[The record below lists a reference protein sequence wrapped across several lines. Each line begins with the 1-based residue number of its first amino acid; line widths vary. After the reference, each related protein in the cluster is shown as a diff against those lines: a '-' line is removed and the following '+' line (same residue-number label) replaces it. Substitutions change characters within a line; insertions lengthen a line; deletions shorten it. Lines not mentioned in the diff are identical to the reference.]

1 MSIES
6 KIKELLT
13 RSKDAEQLNEE
24 GMGPAVG
31 KDTSIKAANAGDA
44 TSPRQGSSQ
53 DASYEEREE
62 TEENQGAVA
71 AKSTPSSPRPQQ
83 SGAGNAPNYTTVADP
98 TSVVNM
104 TASSGNKPMGESTQ
118 EVESVDEAF
127 QNIPEL
133 ALQHHPLK
141 NGKPQLP
148 AKIHSK
154 HIHLH
159 HISGKVNSE
168 TAKYKVVANGK
179 NSVGSEMK
187 VGSNISGSTAN
198 DLIDDAHSLPDHKVV
213 IHTNTPKKYYMG
225 ESEQQKFSQS
235 SLKEQLTA
243 IFGDDLSEDF
253 RDKATAIFE
262 AAVIARVNEEMEK
275 VSSKL
280 EEQSQA
286 KLEEMTEGLVDK
298 VDSFMNYVVEQW
310 MEENKLEVEN
320 GLRTEIAEDFM
331 LGLKALFQE
340 NYIEVPEEKI
350 DVVEELQSTSEALEE
365 KLNQSLSKNIEL
377 TEELSNLKKAIVLSE
392 MSGDLAD
399 TEAEKL
405 NKLVEGVQYDSD
417 ELFREKVK
425 VIKENYFPKA
435 QKTSPEEQ
443 LLNEEAPIQGSAD
456 PMSKYV
462 QALTRAI
469 KAR

>member
-1 MSIES
+1 MSIEN
-6 KIKELLT
+6 KIKELLA
-13 RSKDAEQLNEE
+13 RSQSAEQLNEE
-24 GMGPAVG
+24 EMGAAGVT
-31 KDTSIKAANAGDA
+31 KDTSIKAANQGD
-44 TSPRQGSSQ
+44 TTPPMQGSSQ
-53 DASYEEREE
+53 KADYEERDEK
-62 TEENQGAVA
+62 EENQGAVVS
-71 AKSTPSSPRPQQ
+71 KSTPSSPRPAN
-83 SGAGNAPNYTTVADP
+83 SGPGAAPNYVNTADP

-104 TASSGNKPMGESTQ
+104 PASSGNKPMGE
-118 EVESVDEAF
+118 
-127 QNIPEL
+127 
-133 ALQHHPLK
+133 
-141 NGKPQLP
+141 
-148 AKIHSK
+148 
-154 HIHLH
+154 
-159 HISGKVNSE
+159 E
-168 TAKYKVVANGK
+168 TAQ
-179 NSVGSEMK
+179 
-187 VGSNISGSTAN
+187 ST
-198 DLIDDAHSLPDHKVV
+198 P
-213 IHTNTPKKYYMG
+213 
-225 ESEQQKFSQS
+225 

-286 KLEEMTEGLVDK
+286 KLEEMTEGLIDK

-310 MEENKLEVEN
+310 MEENQLAVES

-331 LGLKALFQE
+331 QGLKVLFQE
-340 NYIEVPEEKI
+340 NYIEVPEDKI
-350 DVVEELQSTSEALEE
+350 DVVEELQSTSEQLEG
-365 KLNQSLSKNIEL
+365 KLNESLQKNIEL
-377 TEELSNLKKAIVLSE
+377 AEELSELKKAIVLSE

-405 NKLVEGVQYDSD
+405 QKLVEGVNFDND

-443 LLNEEAPIQGSAD
+443 LLTEEAPIQASNDA
-456 PMSKYV
+456 MSKYV
-462 QALTRAI
+462 QALSRAI

>member
-1 MSIES
+1 MSIEN
-6 KIKELLT
+6 KIKELLA
-13 RSKDAEQLNEE
+13 RSQSAEQLNEE
-24 GMGPAVG
+24 EMGAAGVT
-31 KDTSIKAANAGDA
+31 KDTSIKAANQGD
-44 TSPRQGSSQ
+44 TTPPMQGSSQ
-53 DASYEEREE
+53 KADYEERDEK
-62 TEENQGAVA
+62 EENQGAVVS
-71 AKSTPSSPRPQQ
+71 KSTPSSPRPAN
-83 SGAGNAPNYTTVADP
+83 SGPGAAPNYVNTADP

-104 TASSGNKPMGESTQ
+104 PASSGNKPMGE
-118 EVESVDEAF
+118 
-127 QNIPEL
+127 
-133 ALQHHPLK
+133 
-141 NGKPQLP
+141 
-148 AKIHSK
+148 
-154 HIHLH
+154 
-159 HISGKVNSE
+159 E
-168 TAKYKVVANGK
+168 TAQ
-179 NSVGSEMK
+179 
-187 VGSNISGSTAN
+187 ST
-198 DLIDDAHSLPDHKVV
+198 P
-213 IHTNTPKKYYMG
+213 
-225 ESEQQKFSQS
+225 

-286 KLEEMTEGLVDK
+286 KLEEMTEGLIDK

-310 MEENKLEVEN
+310 MEENQLAVES

-331 LGLKALFQE
+331 QGLKALFQE
-340 NYIEVPEEKI
+340 NYIEVPEDKI
-350 DVVEELQSTSEALEE
+350 DVVEELQSTSEQLEG
-365 KLNQSLSKNIEL
+365 KLNESLQKNIEL
-377 TEELSNLKKAIVLSE
+377 AEELSELKKAIVLSE

-405 NKLVEGVQYDSD
+405 QKLVEGVNFDND

-443 LLNEEAPIQGSAD
+443 LLTEEAPIQASNDA
-456 PMSKYV
+456 MSKYV
-462 QALTRAI
+462 QALSRAI